1 MAVITST
8 GFETLLLGPTSFDGI
23 FRNGCIEIRSGIQ
36 PARADLPPT
45 GHLLARITR
54 DGGPW
59 QAGGTANGLHFVRN
73 GRYVYKDPVERWLLR
88 GVANGQAGWFRLVG
102 NEPDLGQIS
111 FTAPRID
118 GAIGLDDGSA
128 GDFQMRL
135 PTLAVTPDTSI
146 ELGDWWYAI
155 PPL

>member
-8 GFETLLLGPTSFDGI
+8 GFEALLLGPTSFDAI

-36 PARADLPPT
+36 PARADLPAT
-45 GHLLARITR
+45 GQLLARISR

-88 GVANGQAGWFRLVG
+88 GVATGPAGWFRLVG
-102 NEPDLGQIS
+102 NEPDHGQIS

-118 GAIGLDDGSA
+118 GAIGPDDGSA